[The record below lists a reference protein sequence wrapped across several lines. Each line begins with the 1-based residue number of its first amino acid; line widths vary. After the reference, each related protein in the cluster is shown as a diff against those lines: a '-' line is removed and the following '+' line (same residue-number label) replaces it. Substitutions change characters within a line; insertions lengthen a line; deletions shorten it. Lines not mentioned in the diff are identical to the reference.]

1 MICHVEGMQNQGMPE
16 QIAMVRIKRTIKGGG
31 PRKIWKGEF
40 EDDLNIMG
48 IKKQAGNGQ
57 IPMGSE

>member
-1 MICHVEGMQNQGMPE
+1 MQNQGMPE
-16 QIAMVRIKRTIKGGG
+16 QIAMVRIKGTIKGGG
-31 PRKIWKGEF
+31 PRKIWKDEL
-40 EDDLNIMG
+40 EEDLNIMG